1 MIDEASI
8 RRGYDLIRQSLDERG
23 RRLYAS
29 AQVRALGSR
38 SLAAVSRATGIAR
51 STIGRGLKDLDC
63 RHELIPDRVRRK
75 GGGRKSCIAEQPN
88 LIRDLQQIVEPITL
102 GDPERALYWV
112 SKSLA
117 KLAATLRS
125 MGHKVGPTTVGI
137 LLKRLGY
144 SRQGNFKANEGHQ
157 HADRDAQFEYI
168 NAKVLAFQAASH
180 PVISVDTKKK
190 ELIGNYKNPGTDLR
204 PKKKPRRVNGHDFP
218 DKVLGKAV
226 PYGVY
231 DISANAGW
239 VSVGISHDTAQFA
252 VHSIGRWIDR
262 LGRKRYPTT
271 DRLLITADGGGS
283 NGVRVRLWKLE
294 LQKLANE
301 TGLTLDICHYPP
313 GTSKWNKIEHRLFCH
328 ISQNWRARPLT
339 SYLAVVELIAATT
352 TKTGLKVVCELD
364 NMTYPKGIK
373 VSDAEMDAI
382 NITHDEFHPEWNYTI
397 SPSKPK

>member
-1 MIDEASI
+1 
-8 RRGYDLIRQSLDERG
+8 
-23 RRLYAS
+23 
-29 AQVRALGSR
+29 
-38 SLAAVSRATGIAR
+38 LAARDRRNAHR
-51 STIGRGLKDLDC
+51 STIGRGLKEIDQQAGDLSG
-63 RHELIPDRVRRK
+63 RVRRK
-75 GGGRKSCIAEQPN
+75 GGGRKSLSDEQPN
-88 LIRDLQQIVEPITL
+88 LLTDLQQLVEPITL

-117 KLAATLRS
+117 KLAVVLRG
-125 MGHKVGPTTVGI
+125 MGHKVGPTTVGL
-137 LLKRLGY
+137 LLKKLGF

-157 HADRDAQFEYI
+157 HADRDAQFEHI
-168 NAKVLAFQAASH
+168 NAKVLAFGAAMQ
-180 PVISVDTKKK
+180 PVVSVDTKKK
-190 ELIGNYKNPGTDLR
+190 ELIWNYKNPGTDQR
-204 PKKKPRRVNGHDFP
+204 PKGQPRRVEGHDFP
-218 DKVLGKAV
+218 DKNLGKVV

-252 VHSIGRWIDR
+252 VHSIGRWLDR
-262 LGRKRYPTT
+262 MGRERYPTM

-294 LQKLANE
+294 LQNLADE

-339 SYLAVVELIAATT
+339 SHLAVVELIAATT
-352 TKTGLKVVCELD
+352 TKTGLRVECELD
-364 NMTYPKGIK
+364 NSTYQKGIK

-382 NITHDEFHPEWNYTI
+382 AITHDEFHPEWNYTI
-397 SPSKPK
+397 SPRKRE

>member
-1 MIDEASI
+1 M
-8 RRGYDLIRQSLDERG
+8 
-23 RRLYAS
+23 
-29 AQVRALGSR
+29 
-38 SLAAVSRATGIAR
+38 VSSSNR
-51 STIGRGLKDLDC
+51 
-63 RHELIPDRVRRK
+63 P
-75 GGGRKSCIAEQPN
+75 
-88 LIRDLQQIVEPITL
+88 
-102 GDPERALYWV
+102 
-112 SKSLA
+112 
-117 KLAATLRS
+117 
-125 MGHKVGPTTVGI
+125 PTTRGQRVDQHKSHRLPATASVNLYGIREAVVG
-137 LLKRLGY
+137 
-144 SRQGNFKANEGHQ
+144 SPS
-157 HADRDAQFEYI
+157 I
-168 NAKVLAFQAASH
+168 NAMKSASEK
-180 PVISVDTKKK
+180 TNL
-190 ELIGNYKNPGTDLR
+190 LI
-204 PKKKPRRVNGHDFP
+204 
-218 DKVLGKAV
+218 
-226 PYGVY
+226 
-231 DISANAGW
+231 
-239 VSVGISHDTAQFA
+239 GISHDTAQFA

-397 SPSKPK
+397 SPSKPE